1 MIKRTVKFDLRRD
14 FLESNNISREVLA
27 ERYQIQKESA
37 GVWLRPN
44 KIPPFFVLLD
54 LAKELECSLSYLLS
68 LSEYKGKLKRYTPK
82 IRLNEILKE
91 KKMYSVELAEKS
103 GASITTIRKYANN
116 EKEPPNISVLST
128 FADIL
133 GVSVDYLLGLTDIP
147 TWEEAAIIENPF
159 LLLEEGEAVRITS
172 RSGKTKYYL
181 ATPQL
186 LLIDNKGKTYTQE
199 ELKKKGS
206 KIKIWKGE
214 MP

>member
-54 LAKELECSLSYLLS
+54 LVKELECSLSYLLS

-147 TWEEAAIIENPF
+147 TWEEAAS
-159 LLLEEGEAVRITS
+159 GRIS
-172 RSGKTKYYL
+172 ADPY
-181 ATPQL
+181 
-186 LLIDNKGKTYTQE
+186 
-199 ELKKKGS
+199 
-206 KIKIWKGE
+206 
-214 MP
+214 